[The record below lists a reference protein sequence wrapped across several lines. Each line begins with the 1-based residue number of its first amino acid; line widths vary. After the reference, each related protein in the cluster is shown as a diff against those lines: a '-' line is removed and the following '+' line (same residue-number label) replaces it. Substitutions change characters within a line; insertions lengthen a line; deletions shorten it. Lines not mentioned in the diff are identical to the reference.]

1 MDLDFRDVTIAYND
15 DAKVTIGFRDVTL
28 AFNNDTKRTI
38 GSQLWLFQFEIL

>member
-1 MDLDFRDVTIAYND
+1 MFTRDVTLSYDD
-15 DAKVTIGFRDVTL
+15 DAFGELDFRDVTL